1 MLIQKT
7 SRDAYDSVNRGDW
20 SMKDKVYNLIRDFEV
35 LSCEEAEIIL
45 NGKHQSISATI
56 RHLVLKGLVEDSGG
70 TTENTSGRQAILWK
84 IVGDE

>member
-20 SMKDKVYNLIRDFEV
+20 SMKDKVYDLIRDFEV

>member
-20 SMKDKVYNLIRDFEV
+20 SMKVKVYDLIRDFEV

>member
-56 RHLVLKGLVEDSGG
+56 RHLVLSGLVEDSLL
-70 TTENTSGRQAILWK
+70 TTKNTSGRRAILWQL
-84 IVGDE
+84 VDDE

>member
-70 TTENTSGRQAILWK
+70 TTENTSDRQAILWK